1 MLLVIVGEAARRAA
15 LERAAEAYRPGIPA
29 EWALNAAQA
38 AARLREEPGSILML
52 DLGLPACALF
62 AFQEL
67 DAAPVCAGTL
77 EELSAAPAWLP
88 RRMAAFLPLE
98 ASAAADGGTMPA
110 APAPLWA
117 YLSDLSRGC
126 GVTLAQSQRAARL
139 LGVPARGRLLT
150 ALYAE
155 PCPTR
160 AAATAAE
167 RALRENGFQDVC
179 FVPWGQGCMGILN
192 PGQAAGAME
201 KLCLLIRRALHT
213 QGGRAVTIGL
223 SRAES
228 DPERLPALTEQAE
241 LAAFYQIYDGPGRV
255 YRFGQPECSPSG
267 RPFPEM
273 EHLQELNRA
282 ATQLD
287 PGLFQIALRHMFD
300 DLTACRLGRGPLRHV
315 LVEVMSLLLTVGLD
329 SDVPA
334 SLWSC
339 GQHSLNF
346 EFVYHMEHIEVEYES
361 FLHAFVPI
369 LEYMQSRRRRVQ
381 SCSSKIRRVMEYIEE
396 HYAERLELP
405 ALAELAELSTNYLCH
420 LFKKETGFRV
430 VEYINLIRMERAK
443 ELLRAR
449 GLSAAQTADAVGFSD
464 TAYFCTMFKRYTGL
478 TVTDFRNRMA

>member
-241 LAAFYQIYDGPGRV
+241 L
-255 YRFGQPECSPSG
+255 
-267 RPFPEM
+267 
-273 EHLQELNRA
+273 
-282 ATQLD
+282 
-287 PGLFQIALRHMFD
+287 
-300 DLTACRLGRGPLRHV
+300 
-315 LVEVMSLLLTVGLD
+315 
-329 SDVPA
+329 
-334 SLWSC
+334 
-339 GQHSLNF
+339 
-346 EFVYHMEHIEVEYES
+346 
-361 FLHAFVPI
+361 
-369 LEYMQSRRRRVQ
+369 
-381 SCSSKIRRVMEYIEE
+381 
-396 HYAERLELP
+396 
-405 ALAELAELSTNYLCH
+405 STNYLCH